1 MHEGSK
7 GLDSHVLLVV
17 DHKHLRVLGTFECRA
32 FLLIH
37 ILMKYLIKVFFQNP
51 LVIFKLFPKN

>member
-17 DHKHLRVLGTFECRA
+17 DHKHLRVLGIFEMQS
-32 FLLIH
+32 FSSYSYSDEIS
-37 ILMKYLIKVFFQNP
+37 Y
-51 LVIFKLFPKN
+51 

>member
-17 DHKHLRVLGTFECRA
+17 DHKHLRVLGIFECRA

-37 ILMKYLIKVFFQNP
+37 ILMKYLIKVFFRTH
-51 LVIFKLFPKN
+51 L